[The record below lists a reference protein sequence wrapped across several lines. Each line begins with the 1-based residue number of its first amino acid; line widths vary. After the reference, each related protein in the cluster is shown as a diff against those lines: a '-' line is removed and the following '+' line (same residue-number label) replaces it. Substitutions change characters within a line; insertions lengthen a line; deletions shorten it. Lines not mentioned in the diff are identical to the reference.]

1 MGYRSLPSLC
11 VFYATRDDAEEW
23 FHSIEIL
30 NDMQQDIKARITI
43 IIKDLDD
50 IFYTW
55 NSVTTNQKKIYIFT
69 QLWQND
75 KL

>member
-1 MGYRSLPSLC
+1 
-11 VFYATRDDAEEW
+11 
-23 FHSIEIL
+23 
-30 NDMQQDIKARITI
+30 MQREIKARITI

-55 NSVTTNQKKIYIFT
+55 NSVTTNQKKYYVWIYIFT